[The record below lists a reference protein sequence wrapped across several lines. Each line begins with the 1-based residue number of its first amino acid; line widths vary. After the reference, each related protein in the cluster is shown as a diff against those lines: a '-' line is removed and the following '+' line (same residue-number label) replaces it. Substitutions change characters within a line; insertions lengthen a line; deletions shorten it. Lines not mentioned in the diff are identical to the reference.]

1 MKSPFPPAGPGLLPR
16 VRPQASLLA
25 AVLCGACAVLPAAAR
40 AASPAAPAASAADK
54 RAPLTYEAD
63 SGKADL
69 IKKLY
74 TLKGHV
80 RIQQGNLTILAEDA
94 QVRQGEGGRPVV
106 LVTGSAGDLAR
117 FEQKQ
122 AAPNEVLK
130 GQALTIDYD
139 DRSAIV
145 RLKGQAQMRRMQ
157 GETVIDEVVGS
168 VITYNRTTGEFQV
181 QGDNDAPGKPGNRV
195 RGVLSAGGDGTQ

>member
-1 MKSPFPPAGPGLLPR
+1 MACKFHASMKSLFPPACPGLLPPL
-16 VRPQASLLA
+16 RPHASLLA
-25 AVLCGACAVLPAAAR
+25 AVLCCACAAWPAAW
-40 AASPAAPAASAADK
+40 AASPAGSAASAADK

-80 RIQQGNLTILAEDA
+80 RIQQGSLTILAEDA

-106 LVTGSAGDLAR
+106 LVTGSAADLAR

-122 AAPNEVLK
+122 ATPNEVLK

-157 GETVIDEVVGS
+157 GETVIDRGGGLRHHLQPHHRRV
-168 VITYNRTTGEFQV
+168 
-181 QGDNDAPGKPGNRV
+181 PG
-195 RGVLSAGGDGTQ
+195 AGR